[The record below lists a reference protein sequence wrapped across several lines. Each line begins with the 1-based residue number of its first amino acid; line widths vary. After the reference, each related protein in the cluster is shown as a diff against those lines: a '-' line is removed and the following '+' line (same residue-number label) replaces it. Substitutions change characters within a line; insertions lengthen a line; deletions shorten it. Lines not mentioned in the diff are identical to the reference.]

1 MTKPLR
7 FGTFC
12 PPITRPDRNP
22 TLAISRQLDLTMA
35 FDRLGY
41 DEFFIGEHHNGGW
54 ELISSPEIFIATA
67 AERTKHLRFG
77 TGVTPLPYH
86 HPLVVANRM
95 LQLDHITRGRVI
107 MGTGPGSLPSDAHY
121 MGLDY
126 SKARRRAGEA
136 LEAIM
141 LLLEQDEP
149 VTMETDWF
157 RLNDAQ
163 IHYKPYTYPRFEVSA
178 TATVSPTGP
187 RLAGKHGISL
197 LSIAASSPAGFEAL
211 QQTWSI
217 VEEEAK
223 EYGKTVSRDGWRLV
237 GFFHLA
243 ETEAKAREDVRWGW
257 RDLIGYLAATTN
269 IVDQLSDID
278 DFDTTIDELNAS
290 GLMVI
295 GTPDQLIE
303 RIDALQRQTGGFGSF
318 LGFSHEMADHEQTLK
333 SHELMMRD
341 VAPIFQ
347 GSVQRQQESYDRM
360 RKGDYVSAVSQ
371 AQAAAAAQ
379 YEAVRAA
386 R

>member
-1 MTKPLR
+1 M
-7 FGTFC
+7 
-12 PPITRPDRNP
+12 
-22 TLAISRQLDLTMA
+22 Q
-35 FDRLGY
+35 
-41 DEFFIGEHHNGGW
+41 
-54 ELISSPEIFIATA
+54 
-67 AERTKHLRFG
+67 
-77 TGVTPLPYH
+77 
-86 HPLVVANRM
+86 
-95 LQLDHITRGRVI
+95 
-107 MGTGPGSLPSDAHY
+107 
-121 MGLDY
+121 
-126 SKARRRAGEA
+126 
-136 LEAIM
+136 
-141 LLLEQDEP
+141 
-149 VTMETDWF
+149 TDWF

-223 EYGKTVSRDGWRLV
+223 EYGKTVTRDGWRLV

-243 ETEAKAREDVRWGW
+243 ETEAQAREDVRWGW

-278 DFDTTIDELNAS
+278 DFDRTIDELNAS

-303 RIDALQRQTGGFGSF
+303 RVEALQKQTGGFGSY

-341 VAPIFQ
+341 VAPIFKR
-347 GSVQRQQESYDRM
+347 SVQRQQESYDRM
-360 RKGDYVSAVSQ
+360 RGGDYVNAVSQ